1 MIPVCS
7 QMTAEYQCNKEA
19 LHCRAFLY
27 RWLNFVN
34 NRTVLFTFA
43 GVFAIML
50 VDKLDFVGVCKMIA
64 YITVLG
70 LGILVCV
77 LGAINMTGNI
87 SSIHSYHRHRV
98 TQENI
103 KPFGKLVGL
112 GTLLIGISMIV
123 FGILFFI
130 FEQTGIEALTIIA
143 TAQLVV
149 SIAVGTL
156 ISFYAM
162 KKYNGG
168 IF

>member
-1 MIPVCS
+1 
-7 QMTAEYQCNKEA
+7 
-19 LHCRAFLY
+19 
-27 RWLNFVN
+27 
-34 NRTVLFTFA
+34 
-43 GVFAIML
+43 ML

-112 GTLLIGISMIV
+112 GTLIIGLSMIV

-130 FEQTGIEALTIIA
+130 FEQTNIEALAVIA
-143 TAQLVV
+143 AAQLVV
-149 SIAVGTL
+149 SLIVGTL
-156 ISFYAM
+156 VSFYAM

>member
-1 MIPVCS
+1 
-7 QMTAEYQCNKEA
+7 
-19 LHCRAFLY
+19 
-27 RWLNFVN
+27 
-34 NRTVLFTFA
+34 
-43 GVFAIML
+43 
-50 VDKLDFVGVCKMIA
+50 MIA
-64 YITVLG
+64 FITVSG
-70 LGILVCV
+70 LGILISV
-77 LGAINMTGNI
+77 LGVINMTGNI

-130 FEQTGIEALTIIA
+130 FEQTGIEALAVIA
-143 TAQLVV
+143 AAQLVV
-149 SIAVGTL
+149 SLIVGML
-156 ISFYAM
+156 VSFYAM